1 MSSVIF
7 SMLICVMLAVLCI
20 FNVIRCNNQMQKLK
34 RQGEILTA
42 EIVSFQQRREPTS
55 TSIRHTNITW
65 YDIKVKVSLPDNT
78 AVTHT
83 IRTTSFAA
91 RKYRNKTQTEII
103 AVLKGKNP
111 YVIDEVFINEDR
123 KGSPELILSLILFIA
138 FSLAAILNIAE
149 LIIRIKG

>member
-1 MSSVIF
+1 
-7 SMLICVMLAVLCI
+7 
-20 FNVIRCNNQMQKLK
+20 MQKLK

-65 YDIKVKVSLPDNT
+65 YDITVKVSLPDNNV
-78 AVTHT
+78 VTRT

-91 RKYRNKTQTEII
+91 RKYRNKTQAEII

-111 YVIDEVFINEDR
+111 YVIDEVFIKEDR
-123 KGSPELILSLILFIA
+123 KGSSELILSLVLFVA

>member
-7 SMLICVMLAVLCI
+7 SMLICVMLASLCI

-42 EIVSFQQRREPTS
+42 EIVSFQQRRESTS

-65 YDIKVKVSLPDNT
+65 YDITIKVSLPNGNT
-78 AVTHT
+78 VTRT

-111 YVIDEVFINEDR
+111 YIIDEVFIKEDR
-123 KGSPELILSLILFIA
+123 KGSPELILSLVLFIV

>member
-1 MSSVIF
+1 MSQVIF
-7 SMLICVMLAVLCI
+7 LILICVLLAALCA
-20 FNVIRCNNQMQKLK
+20 FNAVRCNSQMQKLK
-34 RQGEILTA
+34 KQGQILTA

-55 TSIRHTNITW
+55 TSIRHTNVTW
-65 YDIKVKVSLPDNT
+65 YDIKVKVSLPDNN

-91 RKYRNKTQTEII
+91 RKYRNKTQTEVI

-111 YVIDEVFINEDR
+111 SVIDEVFIKEDR
-123 KGSPELILSLILFIA
+123 KGSPELILSLVLFIV
-138 FSLAAILNIAE
+138 FSLAAILNITE